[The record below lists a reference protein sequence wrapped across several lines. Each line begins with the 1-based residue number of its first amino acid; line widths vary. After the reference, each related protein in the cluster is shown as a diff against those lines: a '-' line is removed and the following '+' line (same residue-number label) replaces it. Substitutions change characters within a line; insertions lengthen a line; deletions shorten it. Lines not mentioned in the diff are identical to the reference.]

1 MNSDWPHSCCF
12 SSSKERI
19 MVDIE
24 YNEKQLQQIYD
35 TFGSKAVQDIFD
47 RSIKKSV
54 LLLERYAIEET
65 PVDQN
70 RLRSSFQTQFKKS
83 FGRLFN
89 PVDYAVYVHDWTK
102 PHSAPFDKIA
112 ERSLR
117 HGLNPWSVRYSIR
130 MKWTKA
136 NPFMDRAVDQWEKQ
150 VDEIFDKEIQ
160 KMVLQLNS

>member
-1 MNSDWPHSCCF
+1 
-12 SSSKERI
+12 

-54 LLLERYAIEET
+54 ILLQRYAMEET

-70 RLRSSFQTQFKKS
+70 RLRSSFQTQFAKS

-89 PVDYAVYVHDWTK
+89 PTNYAIYVH
-102 PHSAPFDKIA
+102 
-112 ERSLR
+112 E
-117 HGLNPWSVRYSIR
+117 
-130 MKWTKA
+130 
-136 NPFMDRAVDQWEKQ
+136 
-150 VDEIFDKEIQ
+150 
-160 KMVLQLNS
+160 